1 VHVTNPAVEALAGVQ
16 PRVPADRGDE
26 VTETVLALPERY
38 LPARA
43 PALPRRYRVTVAGG
57 GSWSVVAD
65 GPRCLVAPAA
75 RGTADAELVTDAE
88 TWLGVARGQQTGLE
102 AFFNGRLRVLGDLNE
117 ALRLET
123 LFRPPAG
130 TPAEVV
136 HGELNLLEV
145 AEGLAIDVFTAG
157 DPAAPPVLMIHG
169 LGASKVSLLPAI
181 AGLARTRRV
190 IALDLP
196 GFGKST
202 APAWGRYDARWMAE
216 SAAAALDL
224 LEVDR
229 AAVVGNSLGGRVA
242 VELALTDPER
252 VTGLGLLCP
261 AVAFNEYRLVRPLL
275 QALRAEVALA
285 ASPWPLGGGVPRRV
299 VDTGLRAMFADP
311 GRVPRANLD
320 AARDDFLRI
329 MAHRSNRLAFLAT
342 ARRLGGEVPRRFWP
356 RLTELAVPSL
366 WIFGDTDRLV
376 SSGYARQVERTVP
389 DAVVEVWRSCGHV
402 PQFEHP
408 RRTVARLDGFLPT

>member
-1 VHVTNPAVEALAGVQ
+1 MAG
-16 PRVPADRGDE
+16 PEESLDRLSDE
-26 VTETVLALPERY
+26 VADTVLGLPGRYDPER
-38 LPARA
+38 A
-43 PALPRRYRVTVAGG
+43 PDRPRRYHLTIAGG
-57 GSWSVVAD
+57 GAWSIVVD
-65 GPRCLVAPAA
+65 GPRCLVGPAA
-75 RGTADAELVTDAE
+75 RGATDAELLTDAE
-88 TWLGVARGQQTGLE
+88 TWLGVARGEQTGLD
-102 AFFNGRLRVLGDLNE
+102 AFFNGRLRVEGDLNE

-123 LFRPPAG
+123 LFTPPAG
-130 TPAEVV
+130 TPAELV
-136 HGELNLLEV
+136 HGRMSVHEV
-145 AEGLAIDVFTAG
+145 SDGLHVDVFTAG
-157 DPAAPPVLMIHG
+157 DPQAPPVLMIHG

-190 IALDLP
+190 IAMDLP

-202 APAWGRYDARWMAE
+202 APAWGRYDARWMAD
-216 SAAAALDL
+216 AALATLDA

-229 AAVVGNSLGGRVA
+229 AAIVGNSLGGRVA
-242 VELALTDPER
+242 VEAALRVPER
-252 VTGLGLLCP
+252 VAGLGLLCP

-275 QALRAEVALA
+275 QALRAEVALS

-299 VDTGLRAMFADP
+299 VDAGLRAMFADP
-311 GRVPRANLD
+311 ARVPSANLD
-320 AARDDFLRI
+320 AARDDFLRT

-356 RLTELAVPSL
+356 RLEALAVPSL

-376 SSGYARQVERTVP
+376 SAAYARQVERSVP

-408 RRTVARLDGFLPT
+408 RRTVTRLDGFLPA